1 MSRYIRA
8 LLAPLLVKQDEPI
21 YDVTRWFLVVGIVA
35 CIIAA
40 LPLIATLILGG
51 WWSP

>member
-21 YDVTRWFLVVGIVA
+21 YDVTRWFLVVGIIA
-35 CIIAA
+35 CLLAV
-40 LPLIATLILGG
+40 LPLIATLIAG